1 MEKIETLHAGNFR
14 IIQDTDEFRFGI
26 DAVLLADFASFKK
39 NSHVVDL
46 CTGNGIVPLLMAAR
60 VFGDSR
66 KTASSETV
74 HEPVAVAESAAHQTG
89 ATVEPSAHQ
98 TGADAELLE
107 RRVFPAQGEK
117 QPKNAM
123 QPVRFTGVEINHHAV
138 DMARRSVV
146 LNNLEKT
153 IEIVECDIK
162 NVFSALPKN
171 CADVVTAN
179 PPYMPFSHGKKC
191 PSQDLAAARHEVLC
205 CLENVVLAA
214 AGLLNSNGRFFM
226 IHRPERLA
234 EIMES
239 LVRNELEPKRLRF
252 IHPYESTPPTMVL
265 IEAKKCA
272 AHGLVVE
279 KPFIVYS
286 GKKIYSPEME
296 QIYGRAES
304 KCE

>member
-1 MEKIETLHAGNFR
+1 M
-14 IIQDTDEFRFGI
+14 
-26 DAVLLADFASFKK
+26 LLADFASFKK

-60 VFGDSR
+60 VFGVDR
-66 KTASSETV
+66 
-74 HEPVAVAESAAHQTG
+74 EPDAAARQTG
-89 ATVEPSAHQ
+89 TA
-98 TGADAELLE
+98 AEHTP
-107 RRVFPAQGEK
+107 F
-117 QPKNAM
+117 
-123 QPVRFTGVEINHHAV
+123 PVRFTGVEINPHAV
-138 DMARRSVV
+138 DMARRSVA

-162 NVFSALPKN
+162 NVFSALQKN

-191 PSQDLAAARHEVLC
+191 PSEDMAAARHEVLC

-252 IHPYESTPPTMVL
+252 IHPYEDTPPTMVL

-286 GKKIYSPEME
+286 DKKIYSPEMTR
-296 QIYGRAES
+296 IYGR
-304 KCE
+304 

>member
-1 MEKIETLHAGNFR
+1 MEKIETLHAGNLK
-14 IIQDTDEFRFGI
+14 IIQDTAKFRFGI
-26 DAVLLADFASFKK
+26 DAVLLADYASAKLSPK
-39 NSHVVDL
+39 TSHVVDL
-46 CTGNGIVPLLMAAR
+46 CTGNGIVPLLM
-60 VFGDSR
+60 
-66 KTASSETV
+66 TAKLLDRQRHPAQNDRAHREQSTQGALQASADT
-74 HEPVAVAESAAHQTG
+74 AESCAEAA
-89 ATVEPSAHQ
+89 ATNSRE
-98 TGADAELLE
+98 
-107 RRVFPAQGEK
+107 
-117 QPKNAM
+117 
-123 QPVRFTGVEINHHAV
+123 QPVRFTGVEIQHDAV
-138 DMARRSVV
+138 DMARRSVA

-179 PPYMPFSHGKKC
+179 PPYMPFAHGKKC
-191 PSQDLAAARHEVLC
+191 PSADLAIARHEMLC
-205 CLENVVLAA
+205 NLEDVVVAA
-214 AGLLNSNGRFFM
+214 AGLLNSNGLFYM

-239 LVRNELEPKRLRF
+239 LVRNRLEPKRLRF
-252 IHPYESTPPTMVL
+252 VHPYTDTPPTMFL

-296 QIYGRAES
+296 RIYGRTE
-304 KCE
+304 

>member
-60 VFGDSR
+60 VFGVDR
-66 KTASSETV
+66 
-74 HEPVAVAESAAHQTG
+74 EPDAAARQTG
-89 ATVEPSAHQ
+89 TA
-98 TGADAELLE
+98 AEYTA
-107 RRVFPAQGEK
+107 FS
-117 QPKNAM
+117 
-123 QPVRFTGVEINHHAV
+123 VRFTGVEINPHAV
-138 DMARRSVV
+138 DMARRSVA
-146 LNNLEKT
+146 LNNLENS

-171 CADVVTAN
+171 CADVVIAN

-191 PSQDLAAARHEVLC
+191 PSEDMAAARHEVLC
-205 CLENVVLAA
+205 CLEDVVLAA

-252 IHPYESTPPTMVL
+252 IHPYEGTPPTMVL
-265 IEAKKCA
+265 IEEKKCA

-286 GKKIYSPEME
+286 GKKIYSPEMTR
-296 QIYGRAES
+296 IYGR
-304 KCE
+304 

>member
-1 MEKIETLHAGNFR
+1 LEKIETLHAGNFR

-60 VFGDSR
+60 VFAG
-66 KTASSETV
+66 SS
-74 HEPVAVAESAAHQTG
+74 
-89 ATVEPSAHQ
+89 
-98 TGADAELLE
+98 
-107 RRVFPAQGEK
+107 
-117 QPKNAM
+117 
-123 QPVRFTGVEINHHAV
+123 VRFTGVEINPHAV
-138 DMARRSVV
+138 DMARRSVA
-146 LNNLEKT
+146 LNNLENS

-191 PSQDLAAARHEVLC
+191 PSEDMAAARHEVLC
-205 CLENVVLAA
+205 CLEDVVLAV

-252 IHPYESTPPTMVL
+252 IHPYEGTPPTMVL

-286 GKKIYSPEME
+286 DKKIYSPEMTR
-296 QIYGRAES
+296 IYGR
-304 KCE
+304 